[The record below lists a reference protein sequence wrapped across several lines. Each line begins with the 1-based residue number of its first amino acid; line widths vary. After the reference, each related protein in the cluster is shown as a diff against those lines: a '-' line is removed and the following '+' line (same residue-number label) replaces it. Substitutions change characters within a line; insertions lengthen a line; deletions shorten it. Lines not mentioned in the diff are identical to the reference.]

1 MTSLISISHSFG
13 FECTKRSN
21 MHMLDDEN
29 ILFAA
34 GNVVQIL
41 NIKLGQMKYIR
52 TIGNGGVG
60 AIAVSELKCENL
72 N

>member
-1 MTSLISISHSFG
+1 M
-13 FECTKRSN
+13 KRSN

-60 AIAVSELKCENL
+60 AIAVSELKYENL
-72 N
+72 NKTFGNHQLGD

>member
-1 MTSLISISHSFG
+1 M
-13 FECTKRSN
+13 KRSN

-60 AIAVSELKCENL
+60 AIAVSELEYETL
-72 N
+72 NKTFGNHQLGD

>member
-1 MTSLISISHSFG
+1 
-13 FECTKRSN
+13 